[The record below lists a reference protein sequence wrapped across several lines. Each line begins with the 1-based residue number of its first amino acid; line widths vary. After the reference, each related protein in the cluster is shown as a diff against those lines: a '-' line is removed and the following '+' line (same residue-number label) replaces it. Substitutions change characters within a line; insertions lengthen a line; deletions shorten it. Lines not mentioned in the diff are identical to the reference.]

1 LFHQFTESP
10 TILPPISKSQTA
22 TTDISSTGSPLIGQP
37 SNCTTFN
44 SKPVVEP
51 IISGAPPTVYTPKNP
66 KNENLA
72 EDSCSLTPRQLPL
85 EQHSSSSKG
94 YSPNSSGSSIHTNQ
108 EPLQVSNVSESRVTN
123 KPMMKVFPVYNKEDH
138 HSLTAQNKH
147 LRERLQTQTEERT
160 GSYKGQNRPHLR
172 CR

>member
-1 LFHQFTESP
+1 MFHQFTESP

-22 TTDISSTGSPLIGQP
+22 PTDISSTGSPLIGQP
-37 SNCTTFN
+37 SNSTTFN

-51 IISGAPPTVYTPKNP
+51 IISVYTPKNP

-72 EDSCSLTPRQLPL
+72 ENSCSLTPRQLPL

-108 EPLQVSNVSESRVTN
+108 EPLQVSNVSESRVTK

-138 HSLTAQNKH
+138 RSLTAQNKH
-147 LRERLQTQTEERT
+147 LRELLQTQTEEIM
-160 GSYKGQNRPHLR
+160 SLR
-172 CR
+172 KDWEL